1 MRKQYPDYPLSE
13 CKATFA
19 RFKERLGDRVE
30 CLQKFTCVGCGE
42 RVTIDQPNVF
52 LSAARCLSCGELTNI
67 ELQGCNYIL
76 AVRL

>member
-1 MRKQYPDYPLSE
+1 MNKHPDYPITE
-13 CKATFA
+13 CRETFA
-19 RFKERLGDRVE
+19 AIKAKLGDRAK
-30 CLQKFTCVGCGE
+30 CFQKFTCVGCGE

-67 ELQGCNYIL
+67 ELQGCNYVL